1 MYNFWAF
8 LLLPISMLQI
18 SNATE
23 INDQDEKTD
32 MYILTCKWYNYNLTY
47 NFDFTCAGGDLV
59 REQFGKDI
67 SSSLFKKTKC
77 F

>member
-1 MYNFWAF
+1 MK
-8 LLLPISMLQI
+8 
-18 SNATE
+18 
-23 INDQDEKTD
+23 KTD
-32 MYILTCKWYNYNLTY
+32 MHILTCKWYNYNLTY
-47 NFDFTCAGGDLV
+47 NFDFTCAGRDLV